1 MTFNPT
7 TLKCERYI
15 YGGCGATANLY
26 HSQEQCMAT
35 CYFGNPLPMRPTPR
49 GVVAR
54 MGPMRT
60 PMSTL
65 AVKNP
70 TSDAVV
76 VEHAEVCKMAP
87 VTPHLRACLAFIQKW
102 TFDYRCVRS
111 LLKTFFFCNTWY
123 ELSDRGFSSKDNNI
137 E

>member
-1 MTFNPT
+1 MYYRVTFNPT

-26 HSQEQCMAT
+26 HSQEQCMTT
-35 CYFGNPLPMRPTPR
+35 CYFGDPLPMRPTPR

-60 PMSTL
+60 L
-65 AVKNP
+65 AGP

-76 VEHAEVCKMAP
+76 VEHADVCKMAP

-102 TFDYRCVRS
+102 TFDFR
-111 LLKTFFFCNTWY
+111 
-123 ELSDRGFSSKDNNI
+123 
-137 E
+137 